1 MNPLLNIV
9 HEDNDLLVIN
19 KPADLVCHPTK
30 QDALSSLRSRS
41 R

>member
-1 MNPLLNIV
+1 MLRYMNNLFQVI

-30 QDALSSLRSRS
+30 GDAYSG
-41 R
+41 